1 MELIK
6 ILLEQGTDYSN
17 WNTTKPSDF
26 SPSKY
31 SVKQEI
37 KDGKVVTS
45 YKLKETSG
53 ISLTDYAG
61 DYKTNTTPSVT
72 VKFIVNGDK
81 LFIDYGL
88 GVEQELTP
96 SSSDEFTFKYGGQT
110 NTVKFTKGSDNKVNA
125 FDANIFGK
133 TLKGTKEGSSNSGTS
148 GSSGT
153 AGSSGSAGSAGSSGS
168 SGATTVVNKQYTKY
182 DAITPEDRVKGFQWK
197 DCENK
202 DFPYEFGCKNT
213 KIGEMNECLFDTK
226 LSGIFYRDLLEK
238 LKDMAFDMSKKEIT
252 KEMYDA
258 VMLDC
263 KGQQESTQKKKIIRE
278 NTYKILN
285 QIK

>member
-6 ILLEQGTDYSN
+6 ILLEQSTDYSN

-26 SPSKY
+26 STTKY
-31 SVKQEI
+31 SVKTEV
-37 KDGKVVTS
+37 KDGKVVIS

-133 TLKGTKEGSSNSGTS
+133 TLKGTKEGSTANSNTPSPTP
-148 GSSGT
+148 T
-153 AGSSGSAGSAGSSGS
+153 ATTPATT
-168 SGATTVVNKQYTKY
+168 TTVVNKQYTKY
-182 DAITPEDRVKGFQWK
+182 DAITPEDRIKGFQWK
-197 DCENK
+197 DCESQ
-202 DFPYEFGCKNT
+202 DFPYQFGCKNT

-263 KGQQESTQKKKIIRE
+263 KQQEESIQKKKIIKE